1 MKVLEEGYLLLA
13 KPRVLHSIPGRMRLH
28 FPLLKRLGTQY
39 LRWADVLCKLLNTP
53 EGIENVSSSHVSGTI
68 LLHYDPETLT
78 EKEILSFIFAISR
91 VFIAQKKDLTRLIES
106 DPDAVLNRL
115 REWLKSALTRRLRIN
130 TSQRIMLDDLF

>member
-13 KPRVLHSIPGRMRLH
+13 KPRVLHSIPGRMRLQ
-28 FPLLKRLGTQY
+28 FPRLKRLGEQY
-39 LRWADVLCKLLNTP
+39 LRWADVLCELLKTT

-68 LLHYDPETLT
+68 LLHYDLETLT
-78 EKEILSFIFAISR
+78 EKEILSFISAISR
-91 VFIAQKKDLTRLIES
+91 VFVAQKKDLNRLIES